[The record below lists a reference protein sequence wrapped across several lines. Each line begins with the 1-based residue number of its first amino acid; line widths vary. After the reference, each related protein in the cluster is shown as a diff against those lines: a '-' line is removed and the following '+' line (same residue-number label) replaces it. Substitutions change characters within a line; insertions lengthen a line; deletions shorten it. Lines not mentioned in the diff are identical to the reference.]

1 MARVVCHSALS
12 VLLWALLTQ
21 SSWAGYNSLQQRSKR
36 GEIDPDNTD
45 LVGPVITYCPDDIH
59 LTIPKCDSATE
70 ATATWPEPTAEDKVS
85 TANLFEQNFHSGDS
99 FPLSGEDGHLVY
111 YDFIDEA
118 ENIESCLFSVF
129 VERAESEEECLP
141 DCIIGEGKRIPSRST
156 FLTSDCSQRC
166 TCDAGT
172 LVCEDH
178 GCGELQA
185 CTKTKQGSRA
195 CYCKRGYVRDRKNQE
210 CYKRAFTVRTHSMKY
225 TFIKELTPGNHRVEF
240 YLQAEDESRLI
251 LNDVPNN
258 KGTIYEFDRFS
269 WMRKAESWTYEN
281 WSSKEP
287 NSYDERRACAVMKG
301 DCDGQWS
308 DICCSFAKSF
318 ICEKK

>member
-1 MARVVCHSALS
+1 MSPPPQYLKQIAA
-12 VLLWALLTQ
+12 
-21 SSWAGYNSLQQRSKR
+21 
-36 GEIDPDNTD
+36 PD
-45 LVGPVITYCPDDIH
+45 
-59 LTIPKCDSATE
+59 
-70 ATATWPEPTAEDKVS
+70 W
-85 TANLFEQNFHSGDS
+85 
-99 FPLSGEDGHLVY
+99 
-111 YDFIDEA
+111 
-118 ENIESCLFSVF
+118 
-129 VERAESEEECLP
+129 
-141 DCIIGEGKRIPSRST
+141 
-156 FLTSDCSQRC
+156 
-166 TCDAGT
+166 
-172 LVCEDH
+172 
-178 GCGELQA
+178 
-185 CTKTKQGSRA
+185 
-195 CYCKRGYVRDRKNQE
+195 
-210 CYKRAFTVRTHSMKY
+210 AFTVRTHSMKY

-258 KGTIYEFDRFS
+258 KGTIYEFVFSTSDVSLKLCKKCDAVLRTPLPVNISSSGASFFISVREGVILIGESGKAPFISWVHRTRIPFDIAYVGIASKHTTAWHFYDRFS